1 MSISEKLAQLQRDGK
16 VVFPTGI
23 DLGDFEFAARMR
35 GINFSKS
42 NVETATRT
50 VVRYKVVNNGHLQ

>member
-1 MSISEKLAQLQRDGK
+1 MSISEKLAELERNGK

-35 GINFSKS
+35 GITFTKS
-42 NVETATRT
+42 NVETSTRT
-50 VVRYKVVNNGHLQ
+50 VVRYRTLNENLNA